1 MLWMFDQKRDATL
14 SWIEAKFAR
23 NEAVKSANL
32 AALNA
37 GHAFGETA
45 ELGPALKQH
54 PTPEAPLESAE
65 YRTITGG
72 EALALGLVAAGELA
86 DTELMFCSY
95 PITPASSLLHHL
107 TGLEDA
113 GVSTFQAEDEIA
125 AICSAIGASYAG
137 KLGVT
142 SSSGPGISLKTEAMG
157 LAVATELPLVIV
169 NSQRAGP
176 STGMPTKTEQSDLY
190 QAVYGRNADTP
201 LPVIAAR
208 SPADCFDVAIEA
220 VRIALRHM
228 TPVILLTDG
237 YIANASE
244 LWPLPDF
251 ERYESIATHKP
262 DPSTDPKRAVFSR
275 DPKTEARMWATPGD
289 ARFVH
294 RIGGIEKDIH
304 TGDISYE
311 AQNHQEMTN
320 MREAKVAS
328 VANFIPD
335 QVVDS
340 GTHAGLAVVGWGS
353 TYGTIYQAVKECV
366 QEGLAVGHI
375 HLRHINPLAHN
386 LGSLLRQYDTVL
398 VPELNNGQ
406 LATLLRDKLLIPL
419 EQLNQV
425 NGQPLAI
432 HDVKRAIAR
441 LAPKRM
447 KQAG

>member
-1 MLWMFDQKRDATL
+1 
-14 SWIEAKFAR
+14 
-23 NEAVKSANL
+23 
-32 AALNA
+32 
-37 GHAFGETA
+37 
-45 ELGPALKQH
+45 
-54 PTPEAPLESAE
+54 
-65 YRTITGG
+65 
-72 EALALGLVAAGELA
+72 
-86 DTELMFCSY
+86 
-95 PITPASSLLHHL
+95 
-107 TGLEDA
+107 
-113 GVSTFQAEDEIA
+113 
-125 AICSAIGASYAG
+125 
-137 KLGVT
+137 VT
-142 SSSGPGISLKTEAMG
+142 SSSGPGMALKTEAMG

-251 ERYESIATHKP
+251 DRYQPIATHKP
-262 DPSTDPKRAVFSR
+262 DPSTDPKRSVFSR
-275 DPKTEARMWATPGD
+275 DPKTEARLWATPGD
-289 ARFVH
+289 PRFIH

-304 TGDISYE
+304 TGNISYE

-328 VANFIPD
+328 VVNFIPD
-335 QVVDS
+335 QEIDS
-340 GTHAGLAVVGWGS
+340 GTAAGLAVVAWGS
-353 TYGTIYQAVKECV
+353 TYGAIYQAVKECV
-366 QEGLAVGHI
+366 AEGLAVGHI
-375 HLRHINPLAHN
+375 HLRHINPLPHN
-386 LGSLLRQYDTVL
+386 LGKLLADYDTVL

-406 LATLLRDKLLIPL
+406 LATLLRDKLLVHV

-425 NGQPLAI
+425 NGQPLAV
-432 HDVKRAIAR
+432 HDVKETIAR
-441 LAPKRM
+441 LAPKRI